1 MATFETVEPG
11 TIALIQQTP
20 EGRIL
25 QIGLTPAQ
33 SNMLQFF
40 LAKLSEESKLIQ
52 MPEDY
57 DLILKSSLCPKC
69 RKSSRITP
77 KYTQQKYYKLIM
89 KPLYTEV
96 FTLKISSTQKRT
108 LEKLK
113 SRNIKVSDFVR
124 KAISEKIK
132 RDYA

>member
-1 MATFETVEPG
+1 
-11 TIALIQQTP
+11 
-20 EGRIL
+20 
-25 QIGLTPAQ
+25 
-33 SNMLQFF
+33 
-40 LAKLSEESKLIQ
+40 
-52 MPEDY
+52 
-57 DLILKSSLCPKC
+57 
-69 RKSSRITP
+69 
-77 KYTQQKYYKLIM
+77 M

-132 RDYA
+132 RDYKELRLKPKESQRTLVVG

>member
-1 MATFETVEPG
+1 
-11 TIALIQQTP
+11 
-20 EGRIL
+20 
-25 QIGLTPAQ
+25 
-33 SNMLQFF
+33 
-40 LAKLSEESKLIQ
+40 
-52 MPEDY
+52 
-57 DLILKSSLCPKC
+57 
-69 RKSSRITP
+69 
-77 KYTQQKYYKLIM
+77 M

-132 RDYA
+132 RDYVELQDKPKDEFCPF

>member
-1 MATFETVEPG
+1 MDTTNDRTHIVV
-11 TIALIQQTP
+11 LC
-20 EGRIL
+20 
-25 QIGLTPAQ
+25 
-33 SNMLQFF
+33 
-40 LAKLSEESKLIQ
+40 
-52 MPEDY
+52 
-57 DLILKSSLCPKC
+57 SSVVFPV
-69 RKSSRITP
+69 TP

-124 KAISEKIK
+124 KAISEKIQ
-132 RDYA
+132 RDYAELQDKPKKEYCPF

>member
-1 MATFETVEPG
+1 
-11 TIALIQQTP
+11 
-20 EGRIL
+20 
-25 QIGLTPAQ
+25 
-33 SNMLQFF
+33 
-40 LAKLSEESKLIQ
+40 
-52 MPEDY
+52 
-57 DLILKSSLCPKC
+57 
-69 RKSSRITP
+69 
-77 KYTQQKYYKLIM
+77 M

-132 RDYA
+132 RDYAKLQEKPNDEFCPF

>member
-1 MATFETVEPG
+1 
-11 TIALIQQTP
+11 
-20 EGRIL
+20 
-25 QIGLTPAQ
+25 
-33 SNMLQFF
+33 
-40 LAKLSEESKLIQ
+40 
-52 MPEDY
+52 
-57 DLILKSSLCPKC
+57 
-69 RKSSRITP
+69 
-77 KYTQQKYYKLIM
+77 M

-132 RDYA
+132 RDYAELRLISKESPRVLTVG

>member
-1 MATFETVEPG
+1 MLFVTVFPNCF
-11 TIALIQQTP
+11 T
-20 EGRIL
+20 
-25 QIGLTPAQ
+25 
-33 SNMLQFF
+33 
-40 LAKLSEESKLIQ
+40 
-52 MPEDY
+52 
-57 DLILKSSLCPKC
+57 
-69 RKSSRITP
+69 TP

-132 RDYA
+132 RVENLVNYGWVKLKKN

>member
-1 MATFETVEPG
+1 MRT
-11 TIALIQQTP
+11 
-20 EGRIL
+20 
-25 QIGLTPAQ
+25 
-33 SNMLQFF
+33 
-40 LAKLSEESKLIQ
+40 
-52 MPEDY
+52 
-57 DLILKSSLCPKC
+57 
-69 RKSSRITP
+69 TP

-132 RDYA
+132 RDYAELQDKPKKEYCPF